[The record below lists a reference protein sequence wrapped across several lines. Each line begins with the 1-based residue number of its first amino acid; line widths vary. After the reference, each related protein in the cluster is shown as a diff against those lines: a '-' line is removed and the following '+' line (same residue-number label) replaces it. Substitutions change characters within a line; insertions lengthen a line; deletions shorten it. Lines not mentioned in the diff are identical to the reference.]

1 MYKIKIKDIEIFGYH
16 GFYQHEKESGQNFI
30 INIEYIPNI
39 NVNNIKDDITK
50 TIDYISIV
58 EFFNKEFNAKRFNL
72 IESLAADLMNKV
84 NNSFTFKYFRINIL
98 KKIESNPGFSVEIIL
113 DNE

>member
-16 GFYQHEKESGQNFI
+16 GLYQHEKENGQIFI
-30 INIEYIPNI
+30 INLEYVPVIDI
-39 NVNNIKDDITK
+39 NEINDEITR

-58 EFFNKEFNAKRFNL
+58 DLINDNFNVKRFNL
-72 IESLAADLMNKV
+72 LESLAADLMKKINSEFKLQFLKV
-84 NNSFTFKYFRINIL
+84 NIL
-98 KKIESNPGFSVEIIL
+98 KKIDINSNFSVEINL